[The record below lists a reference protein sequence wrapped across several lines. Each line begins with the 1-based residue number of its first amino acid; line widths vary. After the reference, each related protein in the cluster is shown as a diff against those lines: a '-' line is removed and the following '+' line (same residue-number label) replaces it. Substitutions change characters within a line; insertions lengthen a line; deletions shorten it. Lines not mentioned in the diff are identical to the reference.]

1 VRLSPKSIFFGL
13 VAFGLPIAVVAGWT
27 LAGPTKRPSAASLPS
42 GAGGIGAA
50 PERTGPDQPVNDVP
64 YRGRPDR
71 KPSPVASGA
80 PLPSLATA
88 STAPT
93 VTPSAGPA
101 PTGTTEGT
109 PLPELTDP
117 PVPTPTEVTT
127 EPSPPAP
134 PTASP
139 STSGETSAQP

>member
-1 VRLSPKSIFFGL
+1 M
-13 VAFGLPIAVVAGWT
+13 AFGLPIAVVAGWT
-27 LAGPTKRPSAASLPS
+27 LAGPAKRPSAASLPS

-64 YRGRPDR
+64 YGGRPDR

-80 PLPSLATA
+80 PLPSLTTA
-88 STAPT
+88 STAPTAPT